1 MSKQPEL
8 PPADPALMDDQTE
21 QTGLLEVTRDPW
33 PIVATLFSLAN
44 FVMLIALWLAR

>member
-1 MSKQPEL
+1 M
-8 PPADPALMDDQTE
+8 TE
-21 QTGLLEVTRDPW
+21 DEPTTGLLEVTRDPW